1 LLNDFLLIKRRNIKN
16 LVTKFPLMP
25 DVKELIRIELFHKR
39 TSKPINLE
47 DLEGIINQQFRFKQF
62 RLTYFS

>member
-1 LLNDFLLIKRRNIKN
+1 
-16 LVTKFPLMP
+16 MP